1 MVVLTFFPKLA
12 QMPLNSRG
20 KEKDKTRKKIRV
32 ERFLKV
38 LKNKEPHC
46 ENISRDEDE
55 DISEVL
61 EALMGTQHL
70 LGYFP
75 YQVASCKASVDVRKS
90 LIAHR
95 GHVLEFQFSI

>member
-1 MVVLTFFPKLA
+1 M
-12 QMPLNSRG
+12 
-20 KEKDKTRKKIRV
+20 
-32 ERFLKV
+32 KV

-55 DISEVL
+55 DISDVL

-75 YQVASCKASVDVRKS
+75 YQVASCKASVDACKS
-90 LIAHR
+90 PIAHR
-95 GHVLEFQFSI
+95 GQVLEFQISI

>member
-1 MVVLTFFPKLA
+1 
-12 QMPLNSRG
+12 
-20 KEKDKTRKKIRV
+20 V

-55 DISEVL
+55 DISDIL

-75 YQVASCKASVDVRKS
+75 YQVASRKASVDARKS
-90 LIAHR
+90 PIAHR